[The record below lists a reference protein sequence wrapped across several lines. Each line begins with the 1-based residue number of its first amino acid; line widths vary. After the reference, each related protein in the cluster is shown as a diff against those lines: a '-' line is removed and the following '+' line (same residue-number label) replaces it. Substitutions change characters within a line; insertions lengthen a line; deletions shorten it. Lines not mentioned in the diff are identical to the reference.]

1 MCHRLVVLSA
11 AIRMHCR
18 FAGWLLA
25 SSVLPLLVIGC
36 KPGSN
41 FGFGAATPTPAPS
54 VAPTTA
60 PVAVATPTPTPAIDR
75 SARFIVLCYH
85 RFEDKPHDSL
95 AIAPAE
101 FKAQMQ
107 ALKDNGIEVVP
118 LKDVLAWRRGE
129 KNIPPKSAV
138 ITIDDGYISGHDVAW
153 PILKEFN
160 YPFTMFIYTNWVQ
173 VGGKSMTWDQLAEMR
188 DAGVDIESHT
198 ESHRDLRKAP
208 AGQDYTTWLHNEIY
222 RSKEILEDKLGIK
235 VVAFAF
241 PYGFHNEV
249 VRKTAMD
256 AGYQILFTVY
266 GQHEGIDAPADQ
278 IGRYAVESTHPEVF
292 KTAINFAPGNG
303 NSPGVVAT
311 QLASASM
318 VTEPMNE
325 EHVKNQ
331 QPKLRANLATM
342 GEIDPGSVEMRV
354 SGYGVVPA
362 KYDPQ
367 TKLISYDFAEKLLP
381 KTYTVI
387 VSAKVKGK
395 RVETHWTFTI
405 DPSQPM
411 ANN

>member
-1 MCHRLVVLSA
+1 MHR
-11 AIRMHCR
+11 R

-25 SSVLPLLVIGC
+25 SLVLPLLVVGC
-36 KPGSN
+36 KPGSKLSLS
-41 FGFGAATPTPAPS
+41 AATPTPS
-54 VAPTTA
+54 VAPTTT

-107 ALKDNGIEVVP
+107 SLKDSGIAVVP

-129 KNIPPKSAV
+129 KNIPSKSAV
-138 ITIDDGYISGHDVAW
+138 ITIDDGYVSGYEVAW

-198 ESHRDLRKAP
+198 ESHKDLRKAP
-208 AGQDYTTWLHNEIY
+208 PGQDYATWLHNEVY
-222 RSKEILEDKLGIK
+222 RSKQILEDKLGIK

-256 AGYQILFTVY
+256 AGYQMLLTVY

-278 IGRYAVESTHPEVF
+278 IGRYAIESTHPEVF

-303 NSPGVVAT
+303 NNPGVVAT

-325 EHVKNQ
+325 EHVKTP

-367 TKLISYDFAEKLLP
+367 TKLVSYDFTEKLLP

-395 RVETHWTFTI
+395 RVETHWVFTV
-405 DPSQPM
+405 DAAQPV

>member
-1 MCHRLVVLSA
+1 MHR
-11 AIRMHCR
+11 R

-25 SSVLPLLVIGC
+25 SLVLPLLVVGC
-36 KPGSN
+36 KPGSKLSLS
-41 FGFGAATPTPAPS
+41 AATPTPS

-60 PVAVATPTPTPAIDR
+60 PVAVATPTPAPAIDR

-107 ALKDNGIEVVP
+107 ALKDNGIAVVP

-138 ITIDDGYISGHDVAW
+138 ITIDDGYVSGYEVAW

-198 ESHRDLRKAP
+198 ESHKDLRKAP
-208 AGQDYTTWLHNEIY
+208 PGQDYTTWLHNEVY

-235 VVAFAF
+235 VMAFAF

-256 AGYQILFTVY
+256 AGYQMLLTVY

-278 IGRYAVESTHPEVF
+278 IGRYAIESTHPEVF

-303 NSPGVVAT
+303 NNPGVVAT

-325 EHVKNQ
+325 EHVKTP

-367 TKLISYDFAEKLLP
+367 TKLVSYDFTEKLLP

-395 RVETHWTFTI
+395 RVETHWVFTV
-405 DPSQPM
+405 DAAQPV

>member
-1 MCHRLVVLSA
+1 MHR
-11 AIRMHCR
+11 R

-25 SSVLPLLVIGC
+25 SLVLPLLVVGC
-36 KPGSN
+36 KPGSKLSLS
-41 FGFGAATPTPAPS
+41 AATPTPS
-54 VAPTTA
+54 VAPTTT

-107 ALKDNGIEVVP
+107 SLKDSGIAVVP

-129 KNIPPKSAV
+129 KNIPSKSAV
-138 ITIDDGYISGHDVAW
+138 ITIDDGYVSGYEVAW

-198 ESHRDLRKAP
+198 ESHKDLRKAP
-208 AGQDYTTWLHNEIY
+208 PGQDYATWLHNEVY
-222 RSKEILEDKLGIK
+222 RSKQILEDKLGIK

-256 AGYQILFTVY
+256 AGYQILLTVY

-278 IGRYAVESTHPEVF
+278 IGRYAIESTHPEVF

-303 NSPGVVAT
+303 NNPGVVAT

-325 EHVKNQ
+325 EHVKTP

-367 TKLISYDFAEKLLP
+367 TKLVSYDFTEKLLP

-395 RVETHWTFTI
+395 RVETHWVFTV
-405 DPSQPM
+405 DAAQPV

>member
-1 MCHRLVVLSA
+1 
-11 AIRMHCR
+11 
-18 FAGWLLA
+18 
-25 SSVLPLLVIGC
+25 
-36 KPGSN
+36 
-41 FGFGAATPTPAPS
+41 
-54 VAPTTA
+54 
-60 PVAVATPTPTPAIDR
+60 
-75 SARFIVLCYH
+75 
-85 RFEDKPHDSL
+85 
-95 AIAPAE
+95 
-101 FKAQMQ
+101 MQ
-107 ALKDNGIEVVP
+107 ALKDNGIAVVP
-118 LKDVLAWRRGE
+118 LKEVLAWRRGE

-138 ITIDDGYISGHDVAW
+138 ITIDDGYVSGYEVAW

-198 ESHRDLRKAP
+198 ESHKDLRKAP
-208 AGQDYTTWLHNEIY
+208 PGQDYATWLHNEVY
-222 RSKEILEDKLGIK
+222 RSKQILEDKLGIK

-256 AGYQILFTVY
+256 AGYQILLTVY

-278 IGRYAVESTHPEVF
+278 IGRYAIESTHPEVF

-303 NSPGVVAT
+303 NNPGVVAT

-325 EHVKNQ
+325 EHVKTP

-362 KYDPQ
+362 KFDPQ
-367 TKLISYDFAEKLLP
+367 TKLVSYDFTEKLLP

-395 RVETHWTFTI
+395 RVETHWVFTV
-405 DPSQPM
+405 DAAQPV